1 MNDSLSIIEAYF
13 KGSLFVEER
22 HSFEERCVNDAD
34 FAAEVAGYIAM
45 RDVVRQHLEAQKRA
59 EFALLYEELAP
70 LKQPL
75 KAGIRIKKLSIYL
88 AAACIMLVFGWFL
101 LWKTT
106 DTTQLS
112 EEYIAANFSTLGLN
126 MGGKETTDQ
135 LQKGIAAFNAK
146 KYEEAAQLFSA
157 MAGTGK
163 IEPEAVKNLGI
174 TYLVMGKYEAA
185 MVQFDRLSGYT
196 LYSNPGLFYKA
207 LVLMKRSAGN
217 DKVTAKKLLQEV
229 VDRKLAG
236 SKEAE
241 IWLQKL

>member
-1 MNDSLSIIEAYF
+1 MNDSLNIIEAYF
-13 KGSLFVEER
+13 DGSLPAEER
-22 HSFEERCVNDAD
+22 ESFEERCVNDAD

-45 RDVVRQHLEAQKRA
+45 RDTVRQHLEEEKRA
-59 EFALLYEELAP
+59 EFALLYAEMAP
-70 LKQPL
+70 ARHSQ
-75 KAGIRIKKLSIYL
+75 KAGIRIKKLSVYL

-106 DTTQLS
+106 HVTQLS
-112 EEYIAANFSTLGLN
+112 EDYIAANFNTLGLN
-126 MGGKETTDQ
+126 MGGAETTDQ

-146 KYEEAAQLFSA
+146 KYEEAVQIFSSITTQ
-157 MAGTGK
+157 GRT
-163 IEPEAVKNLGI
+163 EPEAVKNLGI
-174 TYLVMGKYEAA
+174 TYLVSQKYEEAI
-185 MVQFDRLSGYT
+185 VQFDRLSGYD

-217 DKVTAKKLLQEV
+217 DRAAAKKLLQEV
-229 VDRKLAG
+229 VDRNLAG